1 MTPAIFGLSG
11 PAITPDERAFF
22 LEANP
27 AGYILFGR
35 NVTDRDQM
43 RALTDDL
50 RTLHGRDDVPI
61 LIDQEGGRVARMKAP
76 VWPEFPPGP
85 RFDALYEIS
94 PMAAIEA
101 ARTNARAIAHILAEV
116 GVTVDCLP
124 LLDVATPATHAII
137 GDRALGREPMRVAAM
152 GRAIL
157 DGLRKG
163 GVVGVVK
170 HMPGHGRAVVDSHL
184 ELPRV
189 DASDAELEA
198 DIAPFR
204 SLNTAPMGMTAHV
217 VYKAWDAENPGTL
230 SATVIQD
237 VIRGRIGF
245 DGLLMTDDIDMK
257 ALSGTAAEKGV
268 RALAAGC
275 DLVLDCW
282 GRIEDM
288 AGLADSCPPMTA
300 KAHERLDRAMAT
312 IAEGREEADFTEL
325 VAKRDALLAAA

>member
-50 RTLHGRDDVPI
+50 RALHGRDDVPI

-124 LLDVATPATHAII
+124 LLDVSTPATHAII
-137 GDRALGREPMRVAAM
+137 GDRALGREPIRVAAM

-170 HMPGHGRAVVDSHL
+170 HMPGHGRALVDSHL
-184 ELPRV
+184 ELPHV

-217 VYKAWDAENPGTL
+217 VYRAWDADNPGTL
-230 SATVIQD
+230 SATVIED
-237 VIRGRIGF
+237 IIRGRIGF

-282 GRIEDM
+282 ARIEDM
-288 AGLADSCPPMTA
+288 AGLANACPPMTA
-300 KAHERLDRAMAT
+300 KAHARLDRAMAT
-312 IAEGREEADFTEL
+312 IAEGREEADFAEL

>member
-22 LEANP
+22 TEANP

-35 NVTDRDQM
+35 NVADRHQM

-50 RTLHGRDDVPI
+50 RGLHGRDDLPI

-137 GDRALGREPMRVAAM
+137 GDRALGKEPMRVAAM

-170 HMPGHGRAVVDSHL
+170 HMPGHGRALVDSHM
-184 ELPRV
+184 EMPHV
-189 DASDAELEA
+189 DATAEELEV

-204 SLNTAPMGMTAHV
+204 ALNQAPMGMTAHLL
-217 VYKAWDAENPGTL
+217 YRAWDGENPGTL
-230 SATVIQD
+230 SPTVVQD
-237 VIRGRIGF
+237 IIRGRIGF

-257 ALSGTAAEKGV
+257 ALSGSAGEKAV

-275 DLVLDCW
+275 DVVLDCW
-282 GRIEDM
+282 GRMEEMRDIVER
-288 AGLADSCPPMTA
+288 CPPMTDA
-300 KAHERLDRAMAT
+300 AHARLGRAMAT
-312 IAEGREEADFTEL
+312 IAEGREEAEFAEL